1 MKKVL
6 LFMCAVVL
14 VAGCVSNK
22 SLKADREKI
31 SVLEARQNQQ
41 DTELEVLRK
50 DILAE
55 RKNIEDLTVR
65 LSGVS
70 GSEMIKLRGDLAD
83 LTELNKNL
91 ERRVVD
97 LRSSVTTELAT
108 IPKLDESE
116 IRSTLAL
123 LEKTSAEMREE
134 LDFLILDTDHNFDAY
149 TEYLAELRDNRTF
162 TGIEGNVMTPELAK
176 TIEDMSAKFQA
187 DLDNLRAM
195 VYSMQDQDFVAS
207 TDPAVRANTF
217 TALNQQML
225 SLERDMTDK
234 IIAEAETRN
243 ESMDYILTR
252 MEDLELDL
260 EYYLE
265 GERSERELLL
275 AEIDNKLDLIQ
286 TDIEKIKAQTKDS
299 TAAVKSDLNMLKSRV
314 ESVNQE
320 ISSVTTD
327 LEAVIVKERAAAEK
341 KRKTGM
347 NAAYQAALAQ
357 YHRKNHDQSINM
369 FKDFILAYPEQ
380 DLAVNAEYWIGE
392 NYYATGRFVEALRSF
407 EYVSTN
413 HPTHQKGADAKLK
426 IGLCYYLLKD
436 NYSANAQ
443 FSQLKEQYPQYGRM
457 DIVNKYLRLT
467 EYR

>member
-14 VAGCVSNK
+14 ITGCVSNRA
-22 SLKADREKI
+22 LKADREKI
-31 SVLEARQNQQ
+31 SVLESRQNQQ

-65 LSGVS
+65 LAGVS
-70 GSEMIKLRGDLAD
+70 GSEMTRLRDELAVLAD
-83 LTELNKNL
+83 LNKNL

-97 LRSSVTTELAT
+97 LGTSVTTELAN
-108 IPKLDESE
+108 IPKIDDYQFQATIAS
-116 IRSTLAL
+116 
-123 LEKTSAEMREE
+123 LEKASAEMRED

-149 TEYLAELRDNRTF
+149 TEYLAELRENRSYASIDGT
-162 TGIEGNVMTPELAK
+162 EMTPELAK
-176 TIEDMSAKFQA
+176 SIEDMSGKFQA

-207 TDPAVRANTF
+207 TDPAVRTNTF

-225 SLERDMTDK
+225 AIEKDMTDK

-243 ESMDYILTR
+243 ESMDYMQAR
-252 MEDLELDL
+252 MDDLELDL

-265 GERSERELLL
+265 GERTERELLL
-275 AEIDNKLDLIQ
+275 SEIDNKLDMIQ
-286 TDIEKIKAQTKDS
+286 TDIEKIKAETKDS
-299 TAAVKSDLNMLKSRV
+299 ATAVKSDLNMLKSRV

-327 LEAVIVKERAAAEK
+327 LEAVIVKERTAAEK
-341 KRKTGM
+341 KRKTSM
-347 NAAYQAALAQ
+347 NTAYQAALAQ
-357 YHRKNHDQSINM
+357 YHKKNYDQSINM
-369 FKDFILAYPEQ
+369 FKDFVLAYPQQ
-380 DLAVNAEYWIGE
+380 DLTVNAEYWIGE
-392 NYYATGRFVEALRSF
+392 NYYATGKFVEALRSF

-413 HPTHQKGADAKLK
+413 HPAHQKGADAKLK

-436 NYSANAQ
+436 NYSAYAQ

-467 EYR
+467 EY